1 MIKSRAV
8 TSLPARILE
17 MTLYVTL
24 QNARGLKSFAVEIL
38 ADLGTRVI
46 TEWLTYFSNF
56 PEEKKSWTAAQN
68 PPPTTSHDFLK
79 KREEKPSGP
88 GALSFPME
96 NRAFLMTVLETGAR
110 RERKSSPR
118 QGPLCTTLT
127 SGSRV
132 SIEVPRSCWLNL
144 THSFPTSSTKE
155 VEMPFSH

>member
-1 MIKSRAV
+1 VVDLLQQLSRRKEVLNSSTKS
-8 TSLPARILE
+8 
-17 MTLYVTL
+17 
-24 QNARGLKSFAVEIL
+24 
-38 ADLGTRVI
+38 
-46 TEWLTYFSNF
+46 
-56 PEEKKSWTAAQN
+56 
-68 PPPTTSHDFLK
+68 PPTTSHDFLK

-132 SIEVPRSCWLNL
+132 SIEVPRSC
-144 THSFPTSSTKE
+144 
-155 VEMPFSH
+155 